1 MKNSSVKW
9 VRLGD
14 YIEWCD
20 ERNTKEMYSVDDVRG
35 ISIEKRIID
44 TKANMDGISVT
55 NYKLYRTNYFCYVPV
70 TSRNGNKITLALN
83 TYDAT
88 YIVSSAY
95 EVFRVNV

>member
-1 MKNSSVKW
+1 
-9 VRLGD
+9 
-14 YIEWCD
+14 
-20 ERNTKEMYSVDDVRG
+20 MYSVDDVRG

-44 TKANMDGISVT
+44 TKANMDGVSVA

-95 EVFRVNV
+95 EVLELKMKWSFFHYIFFVFLAS